1 MSGERRITAE
11 VWTSDDGA
19 PVKFIYRGRRF
30 TVISRP
36 VHWIGRRDRWW
47 EGLRRIPQQNVTELL
62 ERDMFQV
69 EAQDIDDGEVLHFDL
84 ESTEGREWPV
94 DAVWE

>member
-1 MSGERRITAE
+1 M
-11 VWTSDDGA
+11 
-19 PVKFIYRGRRF
+19 Y
-30 TVISRP
+30 
-36 VHWIGRRDRWW
+36 
-47 EGLRRIPQQNVTELL
+47 
-62 ERDMFQV
+62 QV